1 MHFGRTADRLSCGS
15 SSPSPSDGLVGTSR
29 RSRATLRDIARDLD
43 LSVSAVSMALLD
55 HPRIGAETKAR
66 VRDAANRLGYVTNSA
81 GRALRTQMAGAIAVI
96 VPNTGAHVFGH
107 SYFMHVMTGVTAV
120 ANSHESLVFISTT
133 SADAGSDVSAY
144 EAIMRSRAA
153 DGAIVTSASADD
165 TNIGRLVETGMP
177 VVLLGRFPHLPEAIT
192 VGVDDRNAAFKAT
205 EHLIVAHRRTS
216 LVHISGPLGH
226 QTAIDR
232 RDGFLAAAAKHGA
245 SGIVVEGDFSEESGA
260 AAVAELDDRRKG
272 PLGLFVANDEMA
284 YGAITALA
292 TEGISVPG
300 DVCVVGFDDF
310 GLSRV
315 TTPSIT
321 TMSVRAESMAR
332 LATERLYEL
341 IDGEEIRE
349 RHTVLPVV
357 LTIRQSC
364 GCPPHGPLPAQHEG
378 RETHPPP
385 FAYRLS

>member
-1 MHFGRTADRLSCGS
+1 MSQNHQRERLKVSGTGR
-15 SSPSPSDGLVGTSR
+15 PK
-29 RSRATLRDIARDLD
+29 SRATLRDIAREVD

-55 HPRIGAETKAR
+55 HSRIGAETKAR
-66 VRDAANRLGYVTNSA
+66 VRETANRLGYVTNSA
-81 GRALRTQMAGAIAVI
+81 GRALRAQTAGAIAVI

-120 ANSHESLVFISTT
+120 ANSRESLVFIST
-133 SADAGSDVSAY
+133 SDDPGNGVSAY

-153 DGAIVTSASADD
+153 DGAILTSASVDD

-192 VGVDDRNAAFKAT
+192 VGVDDRNAAFRAT

-260 AAVAELDDRRKG
+260 AAIAELDERRNG

-292 TEGISVPG
+292 AEGISVPG
-300 DVCVVGFDDF
+300 HVSVVGFDDF
-310 GLSRV
+310 GLSRL

-321 TMSVRAESMAR
+321 TMSVPAESMAR

-349 RHTVLPVV
+349 RHTVLPVA

-364 GCPPHGPLPAQHEG
+364 GCPPHQ
-378 RETHPPP
+378 
-385 FAYRLS
+385 